1 VVSRAQ
7 LPAMEFLQLM
17 LISRESDRREGILIR
32 QGKGWFQIP
41 GIGHEPIGAL
51 AYHLQPSDYIFPHYR
66 DRALML
72 ARGLTPHEIARDFFT
87 RTGSSSEGRNMQ
99 GHWSARHLNV
109 FSIASPIG
117 AQCLPAVGAAWGI
130 KKAGTN
136 QVVLCNIG
144 DAAMRQGEFFEAVC
158 FAVQENLP
166 IVFVVEDNAYS
177 ISTPTHGMCP
187 FRLGIFNDA
196 LARQVNGRDVLEVF
210 DHGGQAIEQARA
222 HRAPT
227 ILWCELDRLGSHTTA
242 DDHRVYRSAE
252 EIQDM
257 LQRDPIALLA
267 NRLMGAGAL
276 TVDDWQKMQDEAT
289 QMIDTIYQ
297 QVEREPPPD
306 PAHVLDHLYGPH
318 NTPVPFPFQ
327 IEEAN
332 TTMVALLNRTFHM
345 ALAQHPRLLMFGE
358 DIADPKGGVFG
369 LTKGLSTHFPG
380 RVVNS
385 PIAEA
390 TIVGT
395 AVGLAAIGYRPV
407 FELQFIDFITPG
419 FHQLVSQIATLRW
432 RSNGLWTCPL
442 VLYAPYGAYLP
453 GGGIWHSQSND
464 GLWAHTPGIKVAIP
478 STPEDAAGLFWTAF
492 EADDPSLIL
501 LPKHLFRVRMPVR
514 QCQPVP
520 FGKAIVRREG
530 HDVTVV
536 SWGNC
541 LELAEQA
548 AQQLKRDGVSLEIID
563 LRTLVP
569 CDWQTLEASLA
580 KTGRLVVIHEDN
592 RTCGFGEAVITE
604 MVSNPKRFN
613 FFLSPP
619 QLVARHD
626 VHVPFTPELEFAIL
640 PNLERVLRAIYTTL
654 E

>member
-1 VVSRAQ
+1 
-7 LPAMEFLQLM
+7 M
-17 LISRESDRREGILIR
+17 LVARESDRREGILIR

-41 GIGHEPIGAL
+41 AMGHEPIGAL

-72 ARGLTPHEIARDFFT
+72 ARGLTPQELAREFFA
-87 RTGSSSEGRNMQ
+87 RAGSSSAGRNMHA
-99 GHWSARHLNV
+99 HWSAKHLNV

-136 QVVLCNIG
+136 QVVLCNVG
-144 DAAMRQGEFFEAVC
+144 DAATRQGEFFEAVC

-166 IVFVVEDNAYS
+166 VVFVVEDNAYS
-177 ISTPTHGMCP
+177 ISTPTHDMCP
-187 FRLGIFNDA
+187 FRLRIFNEA
-196 LARQVNGRDVLEVF
+196 LARKANGREVREVF
-210 DHGGQAIEQARA
+210 DHGRVAIEQARA
-222 HRAPT
+222 HGGPT
-227 ILWCELDRLGSHTTA
+227 ILWFELDRLGSHTTA
-242 DDHRVYRSAE
+242 DDHRVYRSTE
-252 EIQDM
+252 ELQDM
-257 LQRDPIALLA
+257 MQRDPVALFAKGLI
-267 NRLMGAGAL
+267 GAGVL
-276 TVDDWQKMQDEAT
+276 TCHDWQKMQDEVT
-289 QMIDTIYQ
+289 QTVDTIYQ
-297 QVEREPPPD
+297 QVEREPRPE
-306 PAHVLDHLYGPH
+306 PAHVLEHLYGPD
-318 NTPVPFPFQ
+318 NTPAPFPFQ
-327 IEEAN
+327 PEEAD
-332 TTMVALLNRTFHM
+332 TTMVALINRTFHM

-369 LTKGLSTHFPG
+369 LTKGLSTRFPG

-385 PIAEA
+385 PTAEA

-395 AVGLAAIGYRPV
+395 AVGLAATGYRPV
-407 FELQFIDFITPG
+407 FELQFIDFMTPG

-432 RSNGLWTCPL
+432 RSNGRWTCPL

-464 GLWAHTPGIKVAIP
+464 GWWAHTPGIKVAIP

-501 LPKHLFRVRMPVR
+501 LPKHLFRIRVPAR

-520 FGKAIVRREG
+520 FGKAVVRREG

-548 AQQLKRDGVSLEIID
+548 AQQCERDGVSLEIID

-592 RTCGFGEAVITE
+592 RTCGFGQAVITE
-604 MVSNPKRFN
+604 MVSDPQRFN
-613 FFLSPP
+613 FFFSSP

-626 VHVPFTPELEFAIL
+626 VHVPYTPELEYAIL
-640 PNLERVLRAIYTTL
+640 PDLERVLHAISTTL